1 MGVRE
6 DYKAKAI
13 DVAKVS
19 NNSLIDSEKR
29 VKNLSLLIK
38 KELLDYKEGKFLPSN
53 ISDIVLKGKVDNL
66 YQASLLIAKSEQI
79 HNKIREFMQTEVE
92 PKVITAYDKLHHLRQ
107 SLKAEFMSD
116 VDVNAEIK
124 TIKHQEILFEDIF
137 KDFLGD
143 FRELRTLKTA
153 TLASIQDFLRQN
165 MFALNGLSKF
175 LYNIDQLQAV
185 ELNIQKDVILLE
197 EGRSPKPKKDK
208 KKKKFSKKDLD

>member
-1 MGVRE
+1 MSIRE
-6 DYKAKAI
+6 KYKSKAI
-13 DVAKVS
+13 DVDKVS
-19 NNSLIDSEKR
+19 NKALISSDKR
-29 VKNLSLLIK
+29 IKDLSLLIK
-38 KELLDYKEGKFLPSN
+38 KELLDYKEGRFLPSN
-53 ISDIVLKGKVDNL
+53 VSDIVLKGKVDNL

-92 PKVITAYDKLHHLRQ
+92 SKVTTAYDKLHHLRQ

-116 VDVNAEIK
+116 ADVNAEVK
-124 TIKHQEILFEDIF
+124 TIKHQEILFEEIF
-137 KDFLGD
+137 KDFLSD

-165 MFALNGLSKF
+165 MFALNNLSKF

-185 ELNIQKDVILLE
+185 ELNIQKDVGILDD
-197 EGRSPKPKKDK
+197 SKPKKP